1 MPEPTLK
8 DTLEGTLKYTPDPNY
23 DLSVFSS
30 MDEKAVNSYM
40 KKYPFSSFE
49 DIPKDNSGL
58 EYPSFEDIIFY
69 PSKLIED
76 QGYNVV
82 YVDGLAFI
90 RTLGQS
96 AFCIDPRRWHKIKHY
111 ISKGRVEYP
120 ECSELELSVMDG
132 RHRTLLLMQ
141 IYNRKTIP
149 IVIPKTTH
157 NSSATYGL

>member
-1 MPEPTLK
+1 MPDTRPTLK
-8 DTLEGTLKYTPDPNY
+8 DILEGTLKYTPDPNY

-40 KKYPFSSFE
+40 NKYPFSSFE

-58 EYPSFEDIIFY
+58 EYPAFEDIKFY
-69 PSKLIED
+69 PSKLVEY
-76 QGYNVV
+76 QGYDVV
-82 YVDGLAFI
+82 YVDGFAFL
-90 RTLGQS
+90 RALGQS

-111 ISKGRVEYP
+111 ISKGCVEYP
-120 ECSELELSVMDG
+120 ESVESELSVADG

-149 IVIPKTTH
+149 IVVPKPIH
-157 NSSATYGL
+157 MEQR